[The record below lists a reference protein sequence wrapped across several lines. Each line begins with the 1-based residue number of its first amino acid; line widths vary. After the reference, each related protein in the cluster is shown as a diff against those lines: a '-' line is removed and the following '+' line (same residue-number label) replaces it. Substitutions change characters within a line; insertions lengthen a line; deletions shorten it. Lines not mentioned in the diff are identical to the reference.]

1 MLWSTLISL
10 LEVKRTCIVLVV
22 RAVTVTWDWLLIWL
36 PPMISWICIKLN
48 RSCLRKSSQ
57 FLRRLI
63 ENYIAFNSLGG
74 WFRWIWGFF
83 ICDVVL
89 CMVVWIDC
97 EQIPFFFFMIS
108 FQFFFLLFN
117 FYSCSSNSFF
127 LFSFFAFE
135 CCILL
140 FILYI
145 NKIIVFLLIL
155 LFLFAF
161 YRLVWVGMNIRMY
174 SIYILAIFIVS
185 ICSFIGLCD
194 CTE

>member
-117 FYSCSSNSFF
+117 FYSCSTNSFF
-127 LFSFFAFE
+127 FFPFLLLNVVFYCSFCTSIKLLFFYWFYSSF
-135 CCILL
+135 LL
-140 FILYI
+140 FIDSSGLEWICGCILYI
-145 NKIIVFLLIL
+145 F
-155 LFLFAF
+155 
-161 YRLVWVGMNIRMY
+161 
-174 SIYILAIFIVS
+174 
-185 ICSFIGLCD
+185 
-194 CTE
+194 